1 MNLFSTKYSQKTLDF
16 WLLILRLCVAGFMLT
31 HGFPKLMK
39 LFSEGEIQ
47 FMDVM
52 GIGATGSLALA
63 VFSEF
68 ICSILIAVGLATRLA
83 TFALICTMLV
93 AAFMAHGADPFG
105 KKELALLYLLIYVT
119 ILVTGSGKYSIDYYL
134 NKNKKRR

>member
-31 HGFPKLMK
+31 HGLPKLMK

-52 GIGATGSLALA
+52 GIGATGSLVLA

-83 TFALICTMLV
+83 AFALICTMLV